1 MHKFLLSFCCLILC
15 FGCSVGPDYKH
26 PEFYSNQQI
35 AENLN
40 LHPNAKKWLK
50 EDWYKDF
57 GDETLNKLIEQGIKN
72 SPTITEAI
80 EKMKQARYQLSIT
93 QASLFPFLDAS
104 GQYAKT
110 QENVYKNISSRSDYY
125 LTGLDASWE
134 LDIWGGQRRL
144 VENAQA
150 LLRAAAYNYDNVKL
164 SLTAEIAAKYIS
176 WHLAKKQQQIVEKN
190 LALQREIYET
200 VKKQYLSGL
209 TDTLAYEQ
217 SLSVLHTSEMQL
229 PLLKTQEKQ
238 AKNALAVLVGI
249 LPSEIAE
256 ISNNILSKQI
266 AVDKELI
273 HSLPV
278 DIINNRP
285 DVQIAEQQLI
295 AQNALIGEALSNLFP
310 QISLSY
316 LFGYQNQNLGL
327 LINKDHNMYS
337 LNSGITLPLFHWGA
351 LTNQIDLRKSQTEQ
365 ALSLYK
371 ATLLTAVA
379 DISNTQTSLL
389 QELKRNNSTKKNVR
403 SATEILTLSRRK
415 YKNGLTDFSD
425 VLTAEQ
431 NKLSA
436 EQTHLQ
442 SNADI
447 YLYQIAFYKS
457 VGGGINFNHSIQVCR
472 KDDKESA
479 CVHDKD

>member
-1 MHKFLLSFCCLILC
+1 M
-15 FGCSVGPDYKH
+15 
-26 PEFYSNQQI
+26 
-35 AENLN
+35 
-40 LHPNAKKWLK
+40 AK
-50 EDWYKDF
+50 
-57 GDETLNKLIEQGIKN
+57 
-72 SPTITEAI
+72 S
-80 EKMKQARYQLSIT
+80 
-93 QASLFPFLDAS
+93 
-104 GQYAKT
+104 
-110 QENVYKNISSRSDYY
+110 
-125 LTGLDASWE
+125 
-134 LDIWGGQRRL
+134 
-144 VENAQA
+144 
-150 LLRAAAYNYDNVKL
+150 
-164 SLTAEIAAKYIS
+164 
-176 WHLAKKQQQIVEKN
+176 
-190 LALQREIYET
+190 

-295 AQNALIGEALSNLFP
+295 AQNALIREALSNLFP

-327 LINKDHNMYS
+327 LINKDLNMYS

-389 QELKRNNSTKKNVR
+389 QELKRNNSTQKNVR

-457 VGGGINFNHSIQVCR
+457 VGGGINFNHKIQVCR